1 MQPSWPRSAS
11 ATAQTFETQTF
22 ERLGLIT
29 WTLAQAPVAGLR
41 RGPAR
46 TWVRGGAFIPSC
58 ALARQP
64 PHWGGACASF
74 AGLPQSH
81 HEAAQSSMTSISV
94 CLRGDEH
101 VELPETHTCVIFTTL
116 FNSYDGVAGQA
127 PANSSLS
134 RSMAKKSRSR
144 AMKLHRG
151 QCWLSSFAKGV

>member
-1 MQPSWPRSAS
+1 MHPLVLQRLEAAVQAGVVKSA
-11 ATAQTFETQTF
+11 
-22 ERLGLIT
+22 
-29 WTLAQAPVAGLR
+29 AG
-41 RGPAR
+41 
-46 TWVRGGAFIPSC
+46 GGALSARPRARVASPPRVGLLGKGLVLPS
-58 ALARQP
+58 P
-64 PHWGGACASF
+64 ACHSDKR
-74 AGLPQSH
+74 LQSSMTLG
-81 HEAAQSSMTSISV
+81 EESMTSISV

-134 RSMAKKSRSR
+134 RSMAKKSLSR